1 LIRRVAV
8 IVPAANEERRI
19 RRCLSAIALARRQLY
34 RSGADVSVQV
44 FVVLDGCH
52 DATAEIAA
60 AFGDLRLVTI
70 NARSVGAARRAGAHA
85 ALSGADRASEVW
97 LAHTDADSEV
107 PADWLTIMLAE
118 ARRGAHLVL
127 GTVLPEEGMSWSIR
141 AEWLSRHQ
149 LRDGHPHVHGA
160 NFGIRGDSYLTLG
173 GWQPLLTGEDV
184 DLAGRAALAPQ
195 LRISRT
201 ARIPV
206 VTSVRQVGR
215 APRGFS
221 SYLRALAVRDPGPR
235 VGAVH
240 ADDTATATAA
250 HSSGAAAA
258 PADTARA
265 RPAAA
270 GP

>member
-19 RRCLSAIALARRQLY
+19 GRCLSAIALARSQLY
-34 RSGADVSVQV
+34 RSGADVSVQI

-60 AFGDLRLVTI
+60 AFGGLRLVSI
-70 NARSVGAARRAGAHA
+70 SARSVGAARRAGAHA

-107 PADWLTIMLAE
+107 PADWLTVMVAE

-127 GTVLPEEGMSWSIR
+127 GTVLPGPDPSWPAR
-141 AEWLSRHQ
+141 AEWFSRHH

-160 NFGIRGDSYLTLG
+160 NFGIRGDSYRTLG
-173 GWQPLLTGEDV
+173 GWQPLLTGEDI
-184 DLAGRAALAPQ
+184 DLAGRAVLAPQ
-195 LRISRT
+195 LRITRT

-221 SYLRALAVRDPGPR
+221 SYLRALTVRDPGPW

-240 ADDTATATAA
+240 ANDTSATAA
-250 HSSGAAAA
+250 HSAGAAAA
-258 PADTARA
+258 AADSAGA

-270 GP
+270 SP